1 MSLFIW
7 IEGSVL
13 LSLRERNFPLAERE
27 EYTGPGE
34 QTMRPL
40 TNPNIDRQP
49 TSRRDFLRTAGG
61 GFGMIALTA
70 LLAEQGLLKAADSG
84 EVASA
89 NPLAPKQS
97 HRTAQAKRVIFLFMS
112 GGPSH
117 LETFDPKPDLQ
128 RLHGERLP
136 ESFGAVKTR
145 RGVEKNR
152 LLATKRT
159 FKKYGESG
167 MDVSDLFPHTAQSV
181 DDLCLLR
188 GCYGDSVTHP
198 ESVYLMNNGSILM
211 GRPSLGSWVT
221 YGLGTENQNMPAY
234 VVLPDPGGWV
244 KGGAPAWGNGYL
256 PAAYQGTVIRGGKLP
271 ILNLHTP
278 KDITGE
284 QQRRTL
290 DLVNQLN
297 QEHLKQRANDS
308 ELSARIASYEL
319 AYRMQSSATEV
330 VDTAKETEATKR
342 LYGLKENATSEFGLR
357 CLLARRMVER
367 GVRFVQLYCGD
378 TNGWDGHSDIEGNHG
393 KLARQC
399 DLPIAGL
406 LKDLKARGLLDS
418 TLVIWGGEFGRT
430 PMSEG
435 NTGRDHNPHG
445 FCMWL
450 AGGGV
455 KGGQIIG
462 ATDAIG
468 LRAVEDRTHVHD
480 IHATILHLLGFDHER
495 LTFRHNGR
503 DERLTDTAGKVIDKA
518 IA

>member
-1 MSLFIW
+1 MLGYS
-7 IEGSVL
+7 
-13 LSLRERNFPLAERE
+13 A
-27 EYTGPGE
+27 Y
-34 QTMRPL
+34 
-40 TNPNIDRQP
+40 
-49 TSRRDFLRTAGG
+49 SRRDFLRSAGA
-61 GFGMIALTA
+61 GFGSLALTA
-70 LLAEQGLLKAADSG
+70 ILAEQGLLTAQP
-84 EVASA
+84 SA
-89 NPLAPKQS
+89 LNPVAPKKP
-97 HRTAQAKRVIFLFMS
+97 HRPAQAKSVIFLFMS

-128 RLHGERLP
+128 RLHGEKLP
-136 ESFGAVKTR
+136 ASFGPVKTR
-145 RGVEKNR
+145 RGVDKNK

-159 FKKYGESG
+159 FKQYGQSG
-167 MDVSDLFPHTAQSV
+167 IDVSDLFPNIAGCV

-198 ESVYLMNNGSILM
+198 ESVYQMNTGSILM
-211 GRPSLGSWVT
+211 GRPCLGSWVT

-234 VVLPDPGGWV
+234 VVLPDPAGWV

-256 PAAYQGTVIRGGKLP
+256 PSAYQGTVIRGGSSP

-278 KDITGE
+278 KGISND

-297 QEHLKQRANDS
+297 QEHLKQRAEDS

-319 AYRMQSSATEV
+319 AFRMQSHATEV
-330 VDTAKETEATKR
+330 VDTANESKATKT
-342 LYGLKENATSEFGLR
+342 LYGLNQNETAEFGLR

-393 KLARQC
+393 KLARQS

-406 LKDLKARGLLDS
+406 LKDLKSRGLLDS

-435 NTGRDHNPHG
+435 NSGRDHNPHG
-445 FCMWL
+445 YSMWL

-455 KGGQIIG
+455 KGGQVIG

-468 LRAVEDRTHVHD
+468 LRAAHDKMHIHD
-480 IHATILHLLGFDHER
+480 IHATVLHLLGFDHER
-495 LTFRHNGR
+495 LTYRHNGR
-503 DERLTDTAGKVIDKA
+503 DERLTDVAGKVVAKVTA
-518 IA
+518 